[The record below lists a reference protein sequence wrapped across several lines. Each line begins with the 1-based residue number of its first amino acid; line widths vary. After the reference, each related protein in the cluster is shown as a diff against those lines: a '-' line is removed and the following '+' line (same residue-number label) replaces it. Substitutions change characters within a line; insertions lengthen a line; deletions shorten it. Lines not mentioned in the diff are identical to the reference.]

1 MGIKTKGNKYLVK
14 PKIKEIQHKF
24 KLVYEEMNKNQLK
37 ILIDIIRK
45 CYLQRLYMDFNPGEV
60 IWKIGSLIVLK
71 FIHRNDIFHCD

>member
-1 MGIKTKGNKYLVK
+1 MKN
-14 PKIKEIQHKF
+14 EIQHKF